1 MKIIRAQ
8 EQKKPEF
15 RAVYVEALMELMESN
30 PNVVNLDADLVGAS
44 GATKLFKKYAHRCIN
59 MGISEANMIGAAAGM
74 SLTGKIPFIH
84 TFAPFATRRV
94 MDQLYMSGVY
104 SDANIKIYGSDPG
117 FWAIHNGGTH
127 TTMEDLALTRAL
139 ANITV
144 LAPSDATQFKW
155 CVKKAADTY
164 GVFYI
169 RAGRKAFV
177 DLYDS
182 SSKFELGKGIKLEE
196 GKDVVIFAIGEMVA
210 EAYKAREI
218 LAVEGIE
225 VAIVDMF
232 SIKPLDEEIIKLMC
246 DGKRLVISAENHSK
260 YGGLGSAVA
269 EVMAENAINVPL
281 RRIAVQ
287 DCFSEVGTADYLQR
301 ILEIDAEA
309 IVELVRSNLIKQ
321 SV

>member
-1 MKIIRAQ
+1 MKIIRT
-8 EQKKPEF
+8 QKQSKLEL
-15 RAVYVEALMELMESN
+15 RAVYVESLMELMDSN
-30 PNVVNLDADLVGAS
+30 PDIVNLDADLVGAS
-44 GATKLFKKYAHRCIN
+44 GAAKLFKRYENRCIN

-74 SLTGKIPFIH
+74 SLTGKVPFIH

-104 SDANIKIYGSDPG
+104 SNSNIKIYGSDPG

-127 TTMEDLALTRAL
+127 TTMEDLAITRAL

-144 LAPSDATQFKW
+144 LAPSDAVQFKW
-155 CVKKAADTY
+155 CLKKAANTY

-177 DLYDS
+177 DLYDPES
-182 SSKFELGKGIKLEE
+182 EFELGKGVVLED
-196 GKDVVIFAIGEMVA
+196 GKDVVIYAIGEMIT

-218 LAVEGIE
+218 LSSEGIE

-232 SIKPLDEEIIKLMC
+232 SIKPFDEEIVKEMC
-246 DGKRLVISAENHSK
+246 IGKRLVITAENHSK

-269 EVMAENAINVPL
+269 EVMAENAMKVPL

-287 DCFSEVGTADYLQR
+287 DRFSEVGTADYLKKV
-301 ILEIDAEA
+301 LKLDAEA
-309 IVELVRSNLIKQ
+309 IVEVVRRNLTK
-321 SV
+321 

>member
-1 MKIIRAQ
+1 MKIIRAI

-15 RAVYVEALMELMESN
+15 RAVYVETLMELMESN

-44 GATKLFKKYAHRCIN
+44 GAAKLFSKYEHRCIN

-74 SLTGKIPFIH
+74 SLTGKVPFIH

-104 SDANIKIYGSDPG
+104 SNSNIKIYGSDPG

-139 ANITV
+139 ANITI

-155 CVKKAADTY
+155 CIKKATDTY

-169 RAGRKAFV
+169 RAGRKSFV

-182 SSKFELGKGIKLEE
+182 NSQFELGKGIVLEQ
-196 GKDVVIFAIGEMVA
+196 GKDVVIYAIGEMVA

-218 LAVEGIE
+218 LSKEGIE

-232 SIKPLDEEIIKLMC
+232 SIKPFDEEIVKEMSK
-246 DGKRLVISAENHSK
+246 GKSLVITAENHSK

-269 EVMAENAINVPL
+269 EVLAENAMAIPL

-287 DCFSEVGTADYLQR
+287 DRFSEVGTADYLQK
-301 ILEIDAEA
+301 LLKIDADA
-309 IVELVRSNLIKQ
+309 IVEVINSSLLKK
-321 SV
+321 

>member
-1 MKIIRAQ
+1 MRIVRANEQNKKEIRS
-8 EQKKPEF
+8 
-15 RAVYVEALMELMESN
+15 VYVETLMELMDSN
-30 PNVVNLDADLVGAS
+30 TNIVNLDADLVGAS
-44 GATKLFKKYAHRCIN
+44 GSSKLFKKFETRCIN

-74 SLTGKIPFIH
+74 SLTGKVPFIH

-104 SDANIKIYGSDPG
+104 SNSNIKIYGSDPG

-139 ANITV
+139 ANITI
-144 LAPSDATQFKW
+144 LAPSDATQFSW
-155 CVKKAADTY
+155 CVKKASETY

-169 RAGRKAFV
+169 RAGRKSFK

-182 SSKFELGKGIKLEE
+182 NSEFELGKGIVLEE
-196 GKDVVIFAIGEMVA
+196 GKDVVIYAIGEMIT

-218 LAVEGIE
+218 LSKEGIE

-232 SIKPLDEEIIKLMC
+232 SIKPFDENIVKEMSL
-246 DGKRLVISAENHSK
+246 GKKLVISAENHSK

-269 EVMAENAINVPL
+269 EVLAENAIATPL
-281 RRIAVQ
+281 KRIAVQ
-287 DCFSEVGTADYLQR
+287 DRFSEVGTSDYLQR
-301 ILEIDAEA
+301 LLKIDYIEIVDA
-309 IVELVRSNLIKQ
+309 VRQSLVK
-321 SV
+321 